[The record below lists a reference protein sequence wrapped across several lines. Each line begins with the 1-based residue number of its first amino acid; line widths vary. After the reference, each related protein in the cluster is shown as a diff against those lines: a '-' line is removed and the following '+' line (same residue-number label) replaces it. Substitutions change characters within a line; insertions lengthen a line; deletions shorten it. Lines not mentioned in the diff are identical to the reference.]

1 MQTNHPKPY
10 LALCLIVLGLISGCT
25 SRLEC
30 FEIDADECRRIV
42 AAADRVVPPGRTRLY
57 AEARPGL
64 ERRRYQLFAC
74 YPDGSQ
80 VVVSVSFPGGGA
92 RVEPL
97 EGIELASCN

>member
-1 MQTNHPKPY
+1 MQTKLPKPFF
-10 LALCLIVLGLISGCT
+10 ALCLIVLGLISGCT
-25 SRLEC
+25 SRVEC
-30 FEIDADECRRIV
+30 FEIDADECGRIV
-42 AAADRVVPPGRTRLY
+42 AAADRVVPPGQTRLY

-64 ERRRYQLFAC
+64 EPRRYQVFAC

-80 VVVSVSFPGGGA
+80 VVVAVSFPDGGA